1 MTCLSNLDKKTL
13 EFIRDMLRKEWY
25 ALNDA
30 DRPQDETPRDI
41 GLRVGRKTQLNKN
54 IHEIAELIK
63 SL

>member
-1 MTCLSNLDKKTL
+1 MTYLSNLDKKTL

-30 DRPQDETPRDI
+30 DKPQDETPRDI

>member
-1 MTCLSNLDKKTL
+1 MMCPSNLDKKTL
-13 EFIRDMLRKEWY
+13 EFIRDMLRNEWF

-30 DRPQDETPRDI
+30 DKPQDETPRDI

-63 SL
+63 SV

>member
-1 MTCLSNLDKKTL
+1 MTSLSNLDKKTL

-30 DRPQDETPRDI
+30 DKPQDESPRDI

>member
-1 MTCLSNLDKKTL
+1 MTCLIDLDKKTL

-30 DRPQDETPRDI
+30 DKPQDETPRDI

>member
-1 MTCLSNLDKKTL
+1 MIYPSNLDKKTL
-13 EFIRDMLRKEWY
+13 EFIRDMLRNEWF

-30 DRPQDETPRDI
+30 DKPQDETPRDI

-54 IHEIAELIK
+54 LHEIAELAK

>member
-1 MTCLSNLDKKTL
+1 MTYPSNLDKKTL
-13 EFIRDMLRKEWY
+13 EFILDILRKEWY

-30 DRPQDETPRDI
+30 DKPQDEAPRDI